1 MILTQRSGQSAFKD
15 LLESETIDIEKL
27 KQSVQ
32 KNSIIAELKPLYWK
46 ILLGT
51 ITLPM
56 SFPCSLVYLSGIKS
70 PYRDTRQ
77 YVDQANCDI
86 YQRLHST
93 LKTCRIIENT
103 TPIAQQFLSMY
114 LLDSHVVKLP
124 ITSTVKFNERN
135 LDENPCIMF
144 RKSMNHFSLLQ
155 ILSVHFWIMIMH
167 ND

>member
-1 MILTQRSGQSAFKD
+1 MIDFFSLIILDMILTQRSGQSAFKD

-27 KQSVQ
+27 KQNVQ

-51 ITLPM
+51 TPHSIFHSHLHLF
-56 SFPCSLVYLSGIKS
+56 FPGIKS

-77 YVDQANCDI
+77 YIDQANCDI
-86 YQRLHST
+86 YQRFHST

-114 LLDSHVVKLP
+114 LLDSQAVKLP
-124 ITSTVKFNERN
+124 IASTVK
-135 LDENPCIMF
+135 L
-144 RKSMNHFSLLQ
+144 
-155 ILSVHFWIMIMH
+155 
-167 ND
+167 